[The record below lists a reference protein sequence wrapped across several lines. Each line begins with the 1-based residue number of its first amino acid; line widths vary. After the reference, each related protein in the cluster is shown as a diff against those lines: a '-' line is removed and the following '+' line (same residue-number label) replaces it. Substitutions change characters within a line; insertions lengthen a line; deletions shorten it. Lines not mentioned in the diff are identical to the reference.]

1 MSLRQKMLLMF
12 SLTVVLAVAAVAW
25 TVSARVR
32 LLFEDLDRARTTALV
47 NQFLHEYQR
56 RWDDVAQRVDRMAK
70 DERVTRIA
78 YDLAHG
84 GDAALY
90 LTEASPLA
98 QEYELDY
105 LELVQP
111 DGSIVSS
118 AQWPAH
124 FGYKEPAIAERGPAF
139 VSEGGDLSI
148 MSRSETGLFV
158 VRAVPGAE
166 SALYIV
172 AGERLDSAFLANLSA
187 PAGSTLYLYRN
198 STPDFE
204 REQSDWCGRRCYRC
218 DGLSGCDRPGPIDW
232 VADRVRLWR

>member
-56 RWDDVAQRVDRMAK
+56 RSDEVAQRVDRMAK

-90 LTEASPLA
+90 LTEAAPLA
-98 QEYELDY
+98 QEYQLDY
-105 LELVQP
+105 LELVQSN
-111 DGSIVSS
+111 GSIVSS

-124 FGYKEPAIAERGPAF
+124 FGYKEPAI
-139 VSEGGDLSI
+139 
-148 MSRSETGLFV
+148 
-158 VRAVPGAE
+158 
-166 SALYIV
+166 SA
-172 AGERLDSAFLANLSA
+172 AGQPSFLK
-187 PAGSTLYLYRN
+187 
-198 STPDFE
+198 E
-204 REQSDWCGRRCYRC
+204 E
-218 DGLSGCDRPGPIDW
+218 II
-232 VADRVRLWR
+232 